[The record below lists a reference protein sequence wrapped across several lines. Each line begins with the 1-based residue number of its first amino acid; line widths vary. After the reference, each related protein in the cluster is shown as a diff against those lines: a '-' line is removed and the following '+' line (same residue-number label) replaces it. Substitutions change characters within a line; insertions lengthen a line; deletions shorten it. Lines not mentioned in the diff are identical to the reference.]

1 MTQFADQLFQLEGSY
16 GEYIKSPVLDA
27 TGLTG
32 GYDFVL
38 KFSPPS
44 ALKPTALAPDAA
56 SSDATATPDP
66 IDPNGAISL
75 FDAINKQLGLKLEK
89 QRRPVPS
96 LVIDHM
102 EEKPTEN

>member
-1 MTQFADQLFQLEGSY
+1 M
-16 GEYIKSPVLDA
+16 LDPA
-27 TGLTG
+27 NLAAM
-32 GYDFVL
+32 
-38 KFSPPS
+38 SRAS
-44 ALKPTALAPDAA
+44 APRRKAVRTVKRILCTTALLVLSIATAPAPTAA
-56 SSDATATPDP
+56 SSDATDAPAP

>member
-1 MTQFADQLFQLEGSY
+1 MN
-16 GEYIKSPVLDA
+16 A
-27 TGLTG
+27 T
-32 GYDFVL
+32 
-38 KFSPPS
+38 
-44 ALKPTALAPDAA
+44 APAPAA
-56 SSDATATPDP
+56 TSSDPNAAPAP
-66 IDPNGAISL
+66 SDPNGAISL

>member
-1 MTQFADQLFQLEGSY
+1 MKRILCT
-16 GEYIKSPVLDA
+16 
-27 TGLTG
+27 
-32 GYDFVL
+32 
-38 KFSPPS
+38 
-44 ALKPTALAPDAA
+44 TALLVLSIATAPAPTAA
-56 SSDATATPDP
+56 SSDATDAPAP